1 MSRATT
7 VPPWRRRLR
16 VALWAAAA
24 VLALRLGA
32 FTIQS
37 LDVASHGFVSH
48 YTAGRLLLEGHDV
61 ARFYDDASFA
71 QQVRRFEPAVTDLHG
86 ANTPVMSLVMAPL
99 ATLDYPTARGVWAL
113 VSYAALLALL
123 GWLARACRLGP
134 LATPAFIAFA
144 LTWQPVYE
152 NLLHAQL
159 YIAALAL
166 AVTSFDGWRREAS
179 ARTGAPA
186 GALFAAKSAGVPYW
200 PMLLAARRWAALAWA
215 AAVVLVLGLASL
227 AVAGG
232 ATWIAYARAAG
243 ELTRKASLS
252 VTAYQTQHGLL
263 RHLFVYDAQ
272 WNPAPLAHVPA
283 LATILAIVLAGALLG
298 ASAWLAWRRP
308 NGELVFAAFT
318 ALALILSPV
327 SLDYH
332 YTLALLPVAIL
343 WGEVG
348 GRPLSWPALLL
359 VAGALGIAVDLPYRS
374 PRLAP
379 GVLALFAYPK
389 LYGAYLLWAV
399 AVWRSVQ
406 APPA

>member
-1 MSRATT
+1 MSQATK
-7 VPPWRRRLR
+7 VPPWQRRLR
-16 VALWAAAA
+16 VALWAAASI
-24 VLALRLGA
+24 LALRLGA

-37 LDVASHGFVSH
+37 LDSASHGFVSY

-61 ARFYDDASFA
+61 AGFYDDASFA
-71 QQVRRFEPAVTDLHG
+71 QQVRRFEPAVTDVHG

-99 ATLDYPTARGVWAL
+99 ATLDYPTARGVWAF
-113 VSYAALLALL
+113 VSYVALLALL
-123 GWLARACRLGP
+123 GWLARACRLGQ

-152 NLLHAQL
+152 NLLHGQF
-159 YIAALAL
+159 YIVGLAF
-166 AVTSFDGWRREAS
+166 AVTSFAGWRRESPAC
-179 ARTGAPA
+179 TGIPA
-186 GALFAAKSAGVPYW
+186 GALLAAKSAGLPFW
-200 PMLLAARRWAALAWA
+200 PMLIAARRWAALAWV
-215 AAVVLVLGLASL
+215 AAVVMVLALASL

-232 ATWIAYARAAG
+232 ATWLAYARAAG
-243 ELTRKASLS
+243 ELMRKASLS

-272 WNPAPLAHVPA
+272 WNPAPLVHAPA
-283 LATILAIVLAGALLG
+283 VASSLAIVLAGTLLG
-298 ASAWLAWRRP
+298 VSLWLAWRRP
-308 NGELVFAAFT
+308 RGELVFAAFT

-348 GRPLSWPALLL
+348 GRPYSWPARLLI
-359 VAGALGIAVDLPYRS
+359 VAALGISTDLPYRS

-379 GVLALFAYPK
+379 GVLALLAYPK

-399 AVWRSVQ
+399 AVWRSVK